1 MEGSGN
7 HATEGARAHPA
18 AGRPP
23 RAVEVAS
30 QEAPHKSYGVVVV
43 TTDEIPGYRVS
54 AILGTVVGVASHSSS
69 PFGEGLKSIDTGKS
83 VSAERRVEVMRKS
96 REEAIDV
103 LAWNARRLGANAV
116 VAMRFDHRQV
126 TDAWNEICAYGTAV
140 QVVGA

>member
-1 MEGSGN
+1 V
-7 HATEGARAHPA
+7 TEEA
-18 AGRPP
+18 A
-23 RAVEVAS
+23 
-30 QEAPHKSYGVVVV
+30 HKSYGVVVV

-69 PFGEGLKSIDTGKS
+69 PFGEGLKSVDTGKS

-103 LAWNARRLGANAV
+103 LAWHARRLGANAV
-116 VAMRFDHRQV
+116 VAMRFDHRMV